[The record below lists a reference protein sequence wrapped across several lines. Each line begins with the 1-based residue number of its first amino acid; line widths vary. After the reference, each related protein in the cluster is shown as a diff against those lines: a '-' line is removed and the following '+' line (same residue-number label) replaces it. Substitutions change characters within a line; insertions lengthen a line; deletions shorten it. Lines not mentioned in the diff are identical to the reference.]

1 MFKTPRGDGQTALPV
16 HRVGRALPASQSRP
30 PPASS
35 SVDDPSGSSPT
46 LALTHG
52 PWASPMLFTK
62 ITLLPSAAVPGCHR
76 TVVTKP
82 TCSCPN
88 SGLKLSFPGHHH
100 CSPSGEFSAFRPKA
114 PQRSQREQPRLSVS
128 EHQLT
133 TLSPVPG
140 SAPASQPSPSR
151 RPPPTVS
158 FSGRHRPFL

>member
-1 MFKTPRGDGQTALPV
+1 MFKTPRGDGQTAPPV
-16 HRVGRALPASQSRP
+16 HRVGRALPASRSRP

-76 TVVTKP
+76 TVMTKP

-114 PQRSQREQPRLSVS
+114 PPEEPKG
-128 EHQLT
+128 T
-133 TLSPVPG
+133 
-140 SAPASQPSPSR
+140 APAKRLRAPADHAQSRARVCSCLAAQP
-151 RPPPTVS
+151 
-158 FSGRHRPFL
+158 